1 MNEAR
6 MIQQKKFKTLIMNWE
21 DHNAWE
27 IFSIRQTLFVLQY
40 ISNVKVEIFHVL
52 QDKVSPPTRR
62 CAERG
67 AKNRQEMIFK
77 KVWTRYEQNF
87 DKFLM
92 TQKNLRLGF
101 LFTDFSQHF
110 GIYLLAFAL
119 KFLFQL

>member
-1 MNEAR
+1 
-6 MIQQKKFKTLIMNWE
+6 
-21 DHNAWE
+21 
-27 IFSIRQTLFVLQY
+27 
-40 ISNVKVEIFHVL
+40 
-52 QDKVSPPTRR
+52 
-62 CAERG
+62 
-67 AKNRQEMIFK
+67 MIFK